1 MKRRATWRTR
11 IEHAAVCL
19 LALML
24 GALPVAAQQGPINPR
39 IPPPPPQA
47 PQEPGSPPQTTTPG
61 APPSFSMDLPLPPAR
76 RPAPPMDLPKRVQI
90 PAGTR
95 LNVVLDTPMS
105 TRISKTGQLIKF
117 HMEDSY
123 RASDALQIP
132 PETEI
137 SGSVVE
143 ARKPGTFGK
152 PGVLRVKVDSMH
164 LTNGAGGSIVARLD
178 SPDMKGNGRL
188 QSDSTRT
195 TNLASLA
202 MWTLEGTLVGDAIHG
217 GKGAA
222 VGAGAGALA
231 AILISMSKRGQDLYL
246 EPGMPFTVILDQ
258 PLELAG
264 ADVYNAQQDYASTHP
279 NGSGSRSR
287 DRDSVNSSSDPGRP
301 KLKRRP
307 NIP

>member
-1 MKRRATWRTR
+1 MWRTWNGR
-11 IEHAAVCL
+11 ALVCL
-19 LALML
+19 FALML
-24 GALPVAAQQGPINPR
+24 GALPVAAHQGPINPR
-39 IPPPPPQA
+39 IPPPPPQI
-47 PQEPGSPPQTTTPG
+47 PQEPASPPAQTTTPAG
-61 APPSFSMDLPLPPAR
+61 PPSSSVDLPLPLAR
-76 RPAPPMDLPKRVQI
+76 PSAPPADLPKSVQI

-123 RASDALQIP
+123 RVNDALQIP

-143 ARKPGTFGK
+143 AKKPGTFGK
-152 PGVLRVKVDSMH
+152 PGLLRVKVDSMH

-202 MWTLEGTLVGDAIHG
+202 MWTLEGTLIGDAIHG

-231 AILISMSKRGQDLYL
+231 AILISMSKHGQDLYL

-264 ADVYNAQQDYASTHP
+264 AEVYNAQQEYASTHP

-287 DRDSVNSSSDPGRP
+287 DRDAGNSSSDPGRP

-307 NIP
+307 SIP